1 MAGRQLAWHGAGRQ
15 LAWHVARATVAAV
28 DAVAWGVAETAAQQ
42 PIRDTTEAR
51 ERRALAVVRGGDSSR
66 SAMTG
71 VAAVADRTIDRP
83 GRVIHLLI

>member
-1 MAGRQLAWHGAGRQ
+1 MARGRATAGVARGA
-15 LAWHVARATVAAV
+15 ARATVAAV
-28 DAVAWGVAETAAQQ
+28 DAVAWGVAEMAARQ